1 MDLGLKDKRALVLA
15 SSRGIGYGIAEAL
28 AAEGARLVMC
38 SRDAGSIAEAA
49 ARLEAAHGV
58 TAKGVACDISDA
70 AQINTLAD
78 TALAEM
84 GGVDILVGN
93 YGGPPPGPI
102 SQVKLE
108 DWQGH
113 FQTMVLS
120 IIGLTQRVLPPMRTR
135 GWGRILIV
143 GSSGVKQPIPH
154 LGISNTL
161 RSALLAWAKTLSMEV
176 DADGV
181 PVNAILPGRNRTE
194 RTLSLDKAAAERTGR
209 TYDEVLAEGMKSIPA
224 GRQGEASVF
233 GSMAAFLASDQA
245 SYITCSAIAVDGGA
259 IKQM

>member
-1 MDLGLKDKRALVLA
+1 MDLGLKDRRALVLA

-38 SRDAGSIAEAA
+38 SRRAGAIAEAA
-49 ARLEAAHGV
+49 ARLDAAHGIS
-58 TAKGVACDISDA
+58 ALGVACDLSDP
-70 AQINTLAD
+70 AQVDTLAD

-108 DWQGH
+108 DWPGH

-120 IIGLTQRVLPPMRTR
+120 IVGLTQRVLPPMRGR
-135 GWGRILIV
+135 GWGRILLV

-161 RSALLAWAKTLSMEV
+161 RAALLAWAKTLSMEV
-176 DADGV
+176 AADGV
-181 PVNAILPGRNRTE
+181 TVNAILPGRIRTE

-209 TYDEVLAEGMKSIPA
+209 THEEVLAESLKTIPA
-224 GRQGEASVF
+224 GRQGEATEF
-233 GSMAAFLASDQA
+233 GATAAFLASEQA
-245 SYITCSAIAVDGGA
+245 GYIAGAAIPVDGGM
-259 IKQM
+259 IRQM